1 MPDRHPIRPSGLES
15 LDFMFTILELLT
27 TAPPTCM
34 DAKPLSAYG
43 RSATVAERLWIQ
55 PSADAEQHGPSDGN
69 AVITAAHT
77 HITNFRKPPYSG
89 HPSHKA
95 GSFSMA
101 GFFE

>member
-43 RSATVAERLWIQ
+43 RLGEFDLLPDSSHSTCISELLKGSYRRRVRSGAVGQKQSFPSCIAE
-55 PSADAEQHGPSDGN
+55 
-69 AVITAAHT
+69 TAH
-77 HITNFRKPPYSG
+77 
-89 HPSHKA
+89 
-95 GSFSMA
+95 
-101 GFFE
+101 